1 MRAADVVV
9 FYLPCIS
16 RAAHENKEEHKKSE
30 HFVL

>member
-1 MRAADVVV
+1 MRAAYVVV

-16 RAAHENKEEHKKSE
+16 RAGHENKEEHKKSE

>member
-9 FYLPCIS
+9 FYLPSRS

-30 HFVL
+30 RFVL

>member
-9 FYLPCIS
+9 FYLPSIS

-30 HFVL
+30 RFVL